1 MTPKRLRLSQ
11 GHLQLLATCPP
22 QFQRRYL
29 EQWDNLPSPA
39 QQARLDWGKQFHRL
53 LQQWQLGLPLDPL
66 LQDNPEMAQT
76 LSALLEAC
84 PRLSQPPPEQ
94 QRAAEHSRTLAEA
107 DVLLT
112 VVYDLLILEPQ
123 RAEILDWKTYPLPE
137 KKPQQ
142 IIQNWQT
149 KLYLYVLAE
158 TTPYPPEEISMT
170 YWFVKL
176 PQRPQSLTIEYS
188 QAQHQQARRELTQL
202 LAQLQHWLGQWHSQK
217 IDFPHS
223 AQCHDCPYRSQFVT
237 PEAKVLQ
244 SFLALTTTGNGDGA
258 GDKS

>member
-29 EQWDNLPSPA
+29 EQWDNLPSPE
-39 QQARLDWGKQFHRL
+39 QQARMDWGKQFHRL
-53 LQQWQLGLPLDPL
+53 LQQWQLGFPLAPI
-66 LQDNPEMAQT
+66 LQANPEMGQT
-76 LSALLEAC
+76 LTALLEAC
-84 PRLSQPPPEQ
+84 PSLSQPSPDQ
-94 QRAAEHSRTLAEA
+94 QQAAEHSRTLVYE
-107 DVLLT
+107 DILLT

-137 KKPQQ
+137 KNPQQ

-158 TTPYPPEEISMT
+158 TTAYPPEQLSMT

-176 PQRPQSLTIEYS
+176 PQRPQSLTIPYS
-188 QAQHQQARRELTQL
+188 QAHHRQTQQELTQL
-202 LAQLQHWLGQWHSQK
+202 LAQLRQGLEQWHQQK
-217 IDFPHS
+217 HPFPHS
-223 AQCHDCPYRSQFVT
+223 AQCHHCPYHSQFVN
-237 PEAKVLQ
+237 PEPNVLQ
-244 SFLALTTTGNGDGA
+244 SFLALATAGNGDGA